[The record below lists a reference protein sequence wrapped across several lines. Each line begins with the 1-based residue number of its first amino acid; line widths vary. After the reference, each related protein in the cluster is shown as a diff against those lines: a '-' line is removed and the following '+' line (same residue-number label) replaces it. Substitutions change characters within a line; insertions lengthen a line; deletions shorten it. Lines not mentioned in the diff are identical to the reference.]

1 MMASF
6 SRADFPSQLFPPHSP
21 KQKDKPPVLF
31 FAPLEPITAN
41 PIIRELMGNFGA
53 QILFRPKALPQHLLK
68 AKKWQ
73 FWQKIPRIRSI
84 QTPNTSPVF
93 DGIQLIA
100 RPGDPLKPA
109 LEFITHNAKSLGIQF
124 IDLNFCCP
132 GYKVL
137 PQKRGGELLNPIH
150 HDLILKVI
158 ETSLKFTD
166 LPISI
171 KIRKGYTIQDSPKPL
186 LTAIFKQFGDNISW
200 ITVNRAPVKMGGVN
214 LNKIIH
220 DNAPFLE
227 AIESVDQTIPII
239 ANGGIR
245 SESDIQ
251 EILAEAPVQGIMI
264 GRGALGNPHIFT
276 ACSQTK
282 IDSGIKESSDISSEF
297 YKGLSYFFEIAQ
309 KYTKGNKGRWIT
321 MGELKRQLF
330 YFLKYYYESRH
341 QPQPAGLGFDK
352 WNRSHFSPTELKIIL
367 QKHFSE
373 ISDSQWTD
381 WFRNLNL
388 K

>member
-6 SRADFPSQLFPPHSP
+6 SHADFPSRLFHPHSP
-21 KQKDKPPVLF
+21 RQKDKPPVLF

-53 QILFRPKALPQHLLK
+53 QVLFRPKILPQHLLK

-73 FWQKIPRIRSI
+73 FWQKIPRIRTM
-84 QTPNTSPVF
+84 QTPNQSPVF

-186 LTAIFKQFGDNISW
+186 LKAIFKQFSDNISW

-214 LNKIIH
+214 LENIIH
-220 DNAPFLE
+220 DNTSFLK

-245 SESDIQ
+245 LESDIQ

-276 ACSQTK
+276 TCSQAQTEK
-282 IDSGIKESSDISSEF
+282 RIAESDEIISPF
-297 YKGLSYFFEIAQ
+297 FVGLSHFFEIAQ
-309 KYTKGNKGRWIT
+309 KYNKGNKGRWIT

-341 QPQPAGLGFDK
+341 QPHPTGLGFNK
-352 WNRSHFSPTELKIIL
+352 WNHSHFTSEELISIL
-367 QKHFSE
+367 QKHFSQ
-373 ISDSQWTD
+373 ISDSQWNG

-388 K
+388 E